1 MAPRTRIV
9 TGAVLAALAVALG
22 AFGAHALEGHLTP
35 QRMAT
40 WDTAARMHLVHAV
53 ALVALGA
60 AGDRVSGVGPA
71 LLLAGTVVFSG
82 TLYALCL
89 TGVGVLGAITPI
101 GGVSLVAG
109 WVMIAVAA
117 GRGT

>member
-1 MAPRTRIV
+1 MSPRARIV

-22 AFGAHALEGHLTP
+22 AFGAHALDGRLTAA
-35 QRMAT
+35 RMDT

-60 AGDRVSGVGPA
+60 AGGTAFGRGAAV
-71 LLLAGTVVFSG
+71 LTAGTVIFSG
-82 TLYALCL
+82 TLYLLCL

-101 GGVSLVAG
+101 GGVLLILGWILVA
-109 WVMIAVAA
+109 VSA
-117 GRGT
+117 GRAP